1 MFFFIFKLFKFFL
14 FIIYSDVILKEARII
29 NNCFEETNNLIQIN
43 KDNDNEGRK
52 IKMNKNSTNYN
63 FHPYICVIAI
73 FEEVDS
79 NNNPFKALIQYEFI
93 AQNILRYREN
103 TNTINSLV
111 WYYDNYKR
119 LQVIENIKFS
129 LEFIG
134 HEFKNSTFSINKN
147 SSEINLNSLIGYPD
161 NFITEIESG
170 KNSTLFTWILKS
182 IPENEF
188 QKISLELPIFNKNCR
203 KLVYKF

>member
-103 TNTINSLV
+103 TNTIN
-111 WYYDNYKR
+111 Y
-119 LQVIENIKFS
+119 
-129 LEFIG
+129 
-134 HEFKNSTFSINKN
+134 
-147 SSEINLNSLIGYPD
+147 
-161 NFITEIESG
+161 
-170 KNSTLFTWILKS
+170 
-182 IPENEF
+182 
-188 QKISLELPIFNKNCR
+188 
-203 KLVYKF
+203 